1 MPPIRS
7 FDRSD
12 AGADV
17 APAVPIVA
25 LHSSGAGAR
34 QWAPWRSLWPQAATV
49 ATPDLIGYGAD
60 GSVAPTEA
68 VTLDDEARRIA
79 DLCAAF
85 EQGVHL
91 VGHSYGGAVA
101 LRVALR
107 WPRRV
112 RALSLY
118 EPVLF
123 ALLRGHDDAAWHHVT
138 TAGHEIGALARDGAL
153 AASAA
158 CFVDYW
164 SGPGAWDALPAPR
177 QRAVAERMP
186 KVAAEFGALFADDVA
201 PAAYTD
207 LHVPVHLLAGTRS
220 PQPARRVAQ
229 RLAALMPRARLT
241 TLHGLGHM
249 GPLEDAPRVADAF
262 GFVPARADASALT

>member
-1 MPPIRS
+1 MTPILPS
-7 FDRSD
+7 DRP
-12 AGADV
+12 GAD
-17 APAVPIVA
+17 AHATPALPIVA

-49 ATPDLIGYGAD
+49 ATPELIGYGAD
-60 GSVAPTEA
+60 GSAAPTDA
-68 VTLDDEARRIA
+68 VTLDDEAQRIA
-79 DLCAAF
+79 DLCAVF

-138 TAGHEIGALARDGAL
+138 AAGHEIGALARAGAH

-158 CFVDYW
+158 RFVDYW

-186 KVAAEFGALFADDVA
+186 KVAAEFGALFADDVG
-201 PAAYTD
+201 PRAYTD
-207 LHVPVHLLAGTRS
+207 LPVPVHLLAGTRS
-220 PQPARRVAQ
+220 PWPARSVAQ
-229 RLAALMPRARLT
+229 RLAVLLPGARLT

-262 GFVPARADASALT
+262 GFAPARADAPALA